1 MTKKKVADKKAPA
14 KKKPRPVSARAGGG
28 HQGGL
33 LTGPG
38 NGLGR

>member
-1 MTKKKVADKKAPA
+1 MTKKPKPKATSKK
-14 KKKPRPVSARAGGG
+14 KKKPRPVPLTGGG
-28 HQGGL
+28 LQGGL